1 MYHQRIDQKRCGA
14 RQLSFQRFV
23 MAGVVALWC
32 SGFSTQMRENVR
44 CHVMSFEAAGSGCI
58 CVSLFSKER
67 KLALFQKTE
76 EKL

>member
-1 MYHQRIDQKRCGA
+1 MYHQRKDQKRCGA

-23 MAGVVALWC
+23 MAGVMALWC

-44 CHVMSFEAAGSGCI
+44 CHVMSFEVYLCFSFQQGAQARF
-58 CVSLFSKER
+58 VSEK
-67 KLALFQKTE
+67 E